1 MNSNDVTIG
10 QRGDGEYVVSI
21 WENDVEVYTGFGQTL
36 SESLRDLADV
46 VEEAVRESEGNAKK
60 DESMADD

>member
-21 WENDVEVYTGFGQTL
+21 WENDVEAYTGFGQTL
-36 SESLRDLADV
+36 PNALRDLADV
-46 VEEAVRESEGNAKK
+46 VEEAVREAKGNTDGKERLESE
-60 DESMADD
+60 